1 MGEGLIEGNDEGPN
15 QLALAVIAI
24 VIVLAIFTGC
34 RLL

>member
-1 MGEGLIEGNDEGPN
+1 MRTDILVGSEEGPN
-15 QLALAVIAI
+15 SLVLAIVAI